1 MVKINTC
8 PVETTMNMI
17 GGKWKIL
24 ILKVL
29 AMGSTRYGA
38 LRSSITGIS
47 AKVLTSQLNELIEDQ
62 LVKKTIFPE
71 VPPHAEYELTEI
83 GKTLLP
89 IIAAMADWGNDFKTS
104 LANGT
109 LAQFAAYRMDKTG
122 MLCNKT
128 CSECADAAACTQAR
142 KQLLAPVL
150 FIPEAAPIKKGQS

>member
-71 VPPHAEYELTEI
+71 AVSYTHLDVY
-83 GKTLLP
+83 KRQ
-89 IIAAMADWGNDFKTS
+89 M
-104 LANGT
+104 
-109 LAQFAAYRMDKTG
+109 
-122 MLCNKT
+122 
-128 CSECADAAACTQAR
+128 
-142 KQLLAPVL
+142 
-150 FIPEAAPIKKGQS
+150 